1 MASNYNKNADKVDF
15 VLEAKRIFEVE
26 AKAIL
31 ELRDRLDESLTNAIE
46 ILSECKGKIVV
57 TGMGKSGLI
66 GRKIASTLSSTGSPA
81 IFVHPAESSHGDLGA
96 VSSEDTILALSYR
109 GETPEMN
116 HLLQYAIR
124 KGLKVVSITGFP
136 KSSLGEAS
144 NVVLDVSVREE
155 ACPLGLAPTAST
167 TAALVMG
174 DALAMGL
181 LIKRGFKAE
190 DFAEFHPGGSLG
202 RRLLT
207 RVKDLMH
214 SGESVPLVDK
224 STSMREVLYKMTSRD
239 VRGVAGVLDSTG
251 GLVGIVTDGDIRRR
265 LEKSHNPIDDKAEQL
280 MSLNPKTI
288 DQNELAERA
297 LFVMEQFSIQ
307 VLFVVDSNGANPKQ
321 PLGMLHLQDLL
332 KAKVR

>member
-1 MASNYNKNADKVDF
+1 MTSANGKVDY
-15 VLEAKRIFEVE
+15 VLEAKRIIEIE

-31 ELRDRLDESLTNAIE
+31 ELRDRIDGSLTKAIE
-46 ILSECKGKIVV
+46 LLSECQGKIIV
-57 TGMGKSGLI
+57 TGMGKSGHI

-81 IFVHPAESSHGDLGA
+81 VFVHPAESSHGDLG
-96 VSSEDTILALSYR
+96 VISKEDSILALSYR

-116 HLLQYAIR
+116 HLIQFAAR
-124 KGLKVVSITGFP
+124 KGVKLVSITGHP

-144 NVVLDVSVREE
+144 DVVLDVSIREE

-181 LIKRGFKAE
+181 LIKRGFKSE

-214 SGESVPLVDK
+214 SGESLPIVDK

-239 VRGVAGVLDSTG
+239 VRGVAGVTDANGS
-251 GLVGIVTDGDIRRR
+251 LVGIVTDGDIRRR

-288 DQNELAERA
+288 DQNEMAERA

-307 VLFVVDSNGANPKQ
+307 VLFVVDTAGANPKK
-321 PLGMLHLQDLL
+321 PLGMIHLQDLL
-332 KAKVR
+332 KAKIR